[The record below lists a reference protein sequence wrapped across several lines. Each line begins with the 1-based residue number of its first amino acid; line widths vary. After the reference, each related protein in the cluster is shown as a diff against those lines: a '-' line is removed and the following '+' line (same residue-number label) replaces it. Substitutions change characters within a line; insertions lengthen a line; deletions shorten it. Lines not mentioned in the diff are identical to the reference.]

1 MSASNMSLRLFV
13 LGLLNQRPMSGYDI
27 KRSLRSLSWL
37 IGSPSPGSLY
47 PALRGLLRAG
57 LVTVHVVVR
66 PDKPPRKEY
75 HVTQAGENVLEEW
88 MSQPAAPGTVKT
100 FAMRLILASN
110 LAPAALQVHLEKRR
124 SEVARCHDALEL
136 SISALGEG
144 ADFRQ
149 RLALDYGLAVARSEL
164 AWLDGVLPQ
173 LPRQEAAKETTGAAE
188 RSIPDMDP
196 SVTPNREHPAKQPA
210 S

>member
-1 MSASNMSLRLFV
+1 MSLRLFV

-47 PALRGLLRAG
+47 PALRGLLRDD
-57 LVTVHVVVR
+57 LVTVQVVVR

-75 HVTQAGENVLEEW
+75 HVTKVGERVLQEW
-88 MSQPAAPGTVKT
+88 MSRPAAPGTVKT
-100 FAMRLILASN
+100 FAMRLILATN
-110 LAPAALQVHLEKRR
+110 LAPAALQVHLETRR
-124 SEVARCHDALEL
+124 AEVARCHDALEL
-136 SISALGEG
+136 SISALGEH

-149 RLALDYGLAVARSEL
+149 QLALDYGLTVARSEL
-164 AWLDGVLPQ
+164 AWLDGILQ
-173 LPRQEAAKETTGAAE
+173 RLNRQEAASDLTEAAE
-188 RSIPDMDP
+188 GWPPAADSGVRPNTEP
-196 SVTPNREHPAKQPA
+196 SAKQAA

>member
-1 MSASNMSLRLFV
+1 VSASNMSLRLFV
-13 LGLLNQRPMSGYDI
+13 LGLLNLRPMSGYDI

-47 PALRGLLRAG
+47 PALRSLLRDG
-57 LVTVHVVVR
+57 LVTVRVVVR
-66 PDKPPRKEY
+66 QDKPPRKEY
-75 HVTQAGENVLEEW
+75 HVTKAGENVVQEW
-88 MSQPAAPGTVKT
+88 MSQPARPGTVRT

-110 LAPAALQVHLEKRR
+110 LAPAALRVHLEKRR
-124 SEVARCHDALEL
+124 SEVSRCHDALEL

-144 ADFRQ
+144 ADFGQ

-164 AWLDGVLPQ
+164 AWLDSVLQQSPHHQ
-173 LPRQEAAKETTGAAE
+173 AAKDITGAAE
-188 RSIPDMDP
+188 RHIPDTGP
-196 SVTPNREHPAKQPA
+196 KVRPNKEHSAKQPA